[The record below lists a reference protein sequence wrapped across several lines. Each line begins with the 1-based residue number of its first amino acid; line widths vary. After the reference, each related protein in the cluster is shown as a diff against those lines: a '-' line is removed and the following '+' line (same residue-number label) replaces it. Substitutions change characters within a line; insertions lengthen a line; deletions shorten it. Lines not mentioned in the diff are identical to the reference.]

1 MIESQYILTYNI
13 FNCSHQWIDITVK
26 LSSHDSE
33 IHFENIYV
41 PKNLQQSP
49 KIQKDDSDENE
60 TSTSI
65 SVLLIYPLSR
75 SLWNQNS

>member
-1 MIESQYILTYNI
+1 MSQYDRITIYILTYNI
-13 FNCSHQWIDITVK
+13 FNYSHQWIDITVK

-49 KIQKDDSDENE
+49 KI
-60 TSTSI
+60 
-65 SVLLIYPLSR
+65 
-75 SLWNQNS
+75 

>member
-13 FNCSHQWIDITVK
+13 FNYSHQWIDITVK

-49 KIQKDDSDENE
+49 KI
-60 TSTSI
+60 
-65 SVLLIYPLSR
+65 
-75 SLWNQNS
+75 